1 MPMSERSSAPSARPM
16 RSDAQHDQ
24 PPPDI
29 AEFIRFCHRRRRVG
43 WPEIYDEMCAVAAR
57 RDFHGWD
64 HDELARRGLTFTL
77 FEMPRLAGWVR
88 QVLAEPGQASETAL
102 PQAVPQPVAG

>member
-1 MPMSERSSAPSARPM
+1 M
-16 RSDAQHDQ
+16 

-29 AEFIRFCHRRRRVG
+29 TEFIRFCHRRRRVG

-57 RDFHGWD
+57 REFNGWD
-64 HDELARRGLTFTL
+64 HDELARRGLTFSL

-88 QVLAEPGQASETAL
+88 TVLAGTGETREAL
-102 PQAVPQPVAG
+102 SVQVTPQPVPG

>member
-1 MPMSERSSAPSARPM
+1 M
-16 RSDAQHDQ
+16 RSDAHPNQ

-29 AEFIRFCHRRRRVG
+29 AEFIRFCHRRRRVS

-57 RDFHGWD
+57 REFHGWD
-64 HDELARRGLTFTL
+64 QDELARRGVSFTL

-88 QVLAEPGQASETAL
+88 FILAD
-102 PQAVPQPVAG
+102 AVAPADPLLH

>member
-1 MPMSERSSAPSARPM
+1 MSERSSAPSARPM
-16 RSDAQHDQ
+16 RSDAQRDQ

-43 WPEIYDEMCAVAAR
+43 WPEMYDEMCSVAAR
-57 RDFHGWD
+57 REFHGWD
-64 HDELARRGLTFTL
+64 TDQLASRGVTFTL

-88 QVLAEPGQASETAL
+88 SVLADAAPAAEVVA
-102 PQAVPQPVAG
+102 PQPLPQPVPG